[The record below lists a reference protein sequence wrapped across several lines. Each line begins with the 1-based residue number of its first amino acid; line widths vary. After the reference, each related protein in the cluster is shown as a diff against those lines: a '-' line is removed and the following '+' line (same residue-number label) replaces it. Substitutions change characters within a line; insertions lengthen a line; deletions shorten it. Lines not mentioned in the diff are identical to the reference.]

1 VDVARQLLTGTID
14 QQACPA
20 ATGQASGSDLIGRMG
35 PKRIGNVHLT
45 KDLFGLSFACSLM
58 PKTLARFAGA
68 LLAAS
73 LAMPQLAAAGD
84 YQLGP
89 QDKLH
94 IRVAEWQ
101 TVDGTFRDW
110 SAINGE
116 YSVGPAGTLSV
127 PFVGDMQ
134 AAGKTTAEIASSIGL
149 ALQRKLALPD
159 KPEASVEMAQ
169 FRPFYISGEVQNPG
183 QFPFV
188 PDLTVLKAIS
198 IAGGIRR
205 SADYGPQLEKDLIT
219 AKGSYD
225 IYDDQRLRLMVKRAR
240 IDADLAGK
248 TTFEVPQEIQGDSRL
263 PTIVADETAILV
275 SDQKSLKLKLD
286 ALDALKG
293 VLQSEIESLQKKIA
307 NQQKQVD
314 LAEQQ
319 ANSIGPL
326 AQKGLIANARLLS
339 SQQTVT
345 DLQGKILDYETA
357 ILTAKQ
363 SISKAEQDAIDARN
377 TLGSSL
383 TADRQ
388 QTEANLNEAALRVG
402 MQKGLIAQAS
412 DPATT
417 AALTG
422 SQEPPLLYSLLR
434 VADGK
439 TSEIEA
445 KEDTPVLPGDVI
457 KVKLAPTASQ

>member
-1 VDVARQLLTGTID
+1 
-14 QQACPA
+14 
-20 ATGQASGSDLIGRMG
+20 
-35 PKRIGNVHLT
+35 
-45 KDLFGLSFACSLM
+45 M
-58 PKTLARFAGA
+58 PHI
-68 LLAAS
+68 
-73 LAMPQLAAAGD
+73 AAAGD

-89 QDKLH
+89 QDKLN

-110 SAINGE
+110 SALNGE

-134 AAGKTTAEIASSIGL
+134 AAGKTTSEIAAAIGL

-183 QFPFV
+183 QFPYV
-188 PDLTVLKAIS
+188 PELTVLKAIS
-198 IAGGIRR
+198 IAGGMRR
-205 SADYGPQLEKDLIT
+205 NADYGPQLGKDLVT
-219 AKGSYD
+219 AKGNYD
-225 IYDDQRLRLMVKRAR
+225 IYDDQHVRLLVKRAR

-248 TTFEVPQEIQGDSRL
+248 DSFDPPKEVEGDPKL
-263 PTIVADETAILV
+263 PTIVADEMQILT
-275 SDQKSLKLKLD
+275 SDQKALKLKLD
-286 ALDALKG
+286 ALDDLKG
-293 VLQSEIESLQKKIA
+293 VLQSEIESLQKKIV
-307 NQQKQVD
+307 NQQQQVD
-314 LAEQQ
+314 LAQQ
-319 ANSIGPL
+319 QLASIGPL
-326 AQKGLIANARLLS
+326 AQKGLVANSRLLDS
-339 SQQTVT
+339 KQSVA

-363 SISKAEQDAIDARN
+363 SISKATQDAIDARN
-377 TLGSSL
+377 TLSSSL
-383 TADRQ
+383 ASDRQ
-388 QTEANLNEAALRVG
+388 QTEADLNEAALRVN

-417 AALTG
+417 AAIT
-422 SQEPPLLYSLLR
+422 SSETPTLLYSLVR
-434 VADGK
+434 VAGGK
-439 TSEIEA
+439 TSEIDA